1 MRMRGPN
8 SRTTGFTLI
17 EAAMTTAII
26 GIAFVAV
33 LELFSACTRQNRYAS
48 NSTVAMMLAQHTQE
62 MMIGLPFADPNPLSA
77 VFGAETG
84 EALANY
90 DDIDDFAGLSFNP
103 PIDAQRQPID
113 ELSQYTQTITV
124 TNANADQPSASGTA
138 GNALRISV
146 VITYR
151 ANESAPVEQ
160 VYSYSWLTMNQ

>member
-1 MRMRGPN
+1 MRTRTSLH
-8 SRTTGFTLI
+8 SRGFTLI

-33 LELFSACTRQNRYAS
+33 LELFSACTKQNRYAS

-77 VFGAETG
+77 VFGAEMG
-84 EALANY
+84 ETLSSY
-90 DDIDDFAGLSFNP
+90 DDIDDFNGLSFCP
-103 PIDAQRQPID
+103 PIDASRLSID
-113 ELSQYTQTITV
+113 DLSQYTQTISV
-124 TNANADQPSASGTA
+124 TNANPDQPSAVGSA
-138 GNALRISV
+138 GSALRVSV

-151 ANESAPVEQ
+151 ANEAAPVEQ